1 MGKPIA
7 RTDGICFAFPD
18 VCLTPTPGGDVPIPY
33 PNIAQLSDA
42 TGAESVNAGG
52 KPVIIETDEIAS
64 SSGGEPG
71 SSGGVQ
77 NGAHL
82 AATTFTSAS
91 GTVKANGEFIVR
103 QFDTTDQNDGNAVG
117 QVMVGF
123 ATVMVGD

>member
-18 VCLTPTPGGDVPIPY
+18 VCLTPTPSGDVPIPY

-52 KPVIIETDEIAS
+52 KPVIIETDEIAN

-77 NGAHL
+77 NSAHL

-91 GTVKANGEFIVR
+91 GSVKANGEFIVR

-123 ATVMVGD
+123 STVMVGD